1 MNPLGLREQVEQL
14 LYDCADSIDGDQLEQ
29 WPDFFVDDCLY
40 KIVSRENYDRKFPLA
55 LIRCESKGMLIDRVN
70 AIRKTQMFA
79 PRSIRH
85 MISSVRIKSDDHEGI
100 AVQSNYLVLQTL
112 VDDETR
118 IFNSGRYLD
127 LIVREGDILKF
138 KRRICVYDTV
148 LIPNSLVYPI

>member
-100 AVQSNYLVLQTL
+100 VVQSNYLVLQTL

>member
-85 MISSVRIKSDDHEGI
+85 MISSIRIKSDDHEGI